1 METSMLPPD
10 YQQAIGWLQA
20 PPEATRVN
28 GIEEPP
34 VFEELDLG
42 NRPTVDEVF
51 GLLIKTLSV
60 FDRVSVVI
68 DGLDECRPDDRPSC
82 LELINR
88 LRLEHPDKLYILI
101 TSRRNLDIE
110 EALKTSTPSSMIS
123 FQNHMTDHNISSIAY
138 EKLLDSIPVEQHP
151 LAKSALSW
159 LTFALEPLS
168 VEALAEA
175 VALREHDLEHDLK
188 IRAHDPQ
195 SLLAILA
202 PFVSPGPDPSIRL
215 DRDLLNALSSG
226 IITKDALGTFY
237 TNQDE
242 VRLYMA
248 ECCIQYV
255 LLYARSE
262 AREGNT
268 NDLSTFPLLQYA
280 SKHWIPH
287 LRQLWEVYT
296 KEEQSNIEQLT
307 LRLLSDDESLDCC
320 LSVYD
325 PQDPGREPFT
335 ALSNRDAAI
344 FYAVRTGMESVVT
357 ALLESD
363 AANNEC
369 DDLGRQPLHI
379 AVENDDAHIVK
390 VLVQHHAS
398 TTAENECGETPLSIA
413 ALSNSSSETLDILL
427 QHTELQVLSNLNVKG
442 APFIRVVTQKS
453 TGQVLGKLISHLGLS
468 VEELNQRDEDG
479 RTLLHFAAEWGN
491 TSTISTLLEAGAD
504 ANVGDKED
512 DRPLHLAVRFD
523 QEEARERLIAG
534 NADPT
539 LFNLKKETPL
549 AESWTRKSLD
559 WNSYQVDMGLEASSN
574 MSRPS
579 QAACH
584 ILSKQGDCQGP
595 QIIFSKTY
603 DWSHLDGNE
612 NRKAER
618 KTLLL
623 SLMRE
628 KKSLQRLDHPF
639 IVSYLGF
646 IQLEQKKSKYNL
658 YLEYC
663 DGGDLETRHINR
675 TQQNEGPASDDEE
688 DEALLAEAG
697 IQDSSDTT
705 SPDEN
710 PPTSMKA
717 VERQALDEDAVWTL
731 MYQLFAALA
740 YLHYGI
746 SISKEG
752 ACRVEHHW
760 DTMLHRDIKPHNI
773 VLKSGPNG
781 QRIAKLCDLGHVRNW
796 KAAGPMTVPTYRGTR
811 EYWPPEIQ
819 GASLSLE
826 ERHRQWSTKGD
837 VWCLAKS
844 LIEVEKDF
852 SPGPGMLEVFEGC
865 SVELPERRWSSLS
878 ALEHIH
884 QYRNF
889 LREPFTSFEKLL
901 GGKPP
906 GYEYQAFLQ
915 IMPILDTFAPYTQV
929 TKTQRRKL
937 LDRLTLLLKDGPGAM
952 HTFQTNSRSLHL
964 AVLLNEEDLLKRLL
978 SSDGQQNPDEP
989 WPKSKWTALHLA
1001 VQQNK
1006 LEFVELLLEA
1016 GANVNLEDMHQMKPL
1031 FYAITE
1037 GYSDIEWRLL
1047 SPTKERLSR
1056 SSISLSTS
1064 KEDVQRRKHRSRAV
1078 QAHRQS
1084 WRRYPTILFPWRMK
1098 RKVAAAPS
1106 VT

>member
-1 METSMLPPD
+1 M
-10 YQQAIGWLQA
+10 
-20 PPEATRVN
+20 N

-479 RTLLHFAAEWGN
+479 RTLLHFAAAWGN

-559 WNSYQVDMGLEASSN
+559 WNSPTESFLHCLKHLQLNDTSHSTAIKCQNANSRVLRFELE
-574 MSRPS
+574 
-579 QAACH
+579 
-584 ILSKQGDCQGP
+584 
-595 QIIFSKTY
+595 
-603 DWSHLDGNE
+603 
-612 NRKAER
+612 
-618 KTLLL
+618 
-623 SLMRE
+623 
-628 KKSLQRLDHPF
+628 
-639 IVSYLGF
+639 
-646 IQLEQKKSKYNL
+646 
-658 YLEYC
+658 
-663 DGGDLETRHINR
+663 
-675 TQQNEGPASDDEE
+675 
-688 DEALLAEAG
+688 
-697 IQDSSDTT
+697 
-705 SPDEN
+705 
-710 PPTSMKA
+710 
-717 VERQALDEDAVWTL
+717 
-731 MYQLFAALA
+731 
-740 YLHYGI
+740 
-746 SISKEG
+746 
-752 ACRVEHHW
+752 CR
-760 DTMLHRDIKPHNI
+760 RDF
-773 VLKSGPNG
+773 
-781 QRIAKLCDLGHVRNW
+781 
-796 KAAGPMTVPTYRGTR
+796 
-811 EYWPPEIQ
+811 
-819 GASLSLE
+819 
-826 ERHRQWSTKGD
+826 
-837 VWCLAKS
+837 
-844 LIEVEKDF
+844 KDF
-852 SPGPGMLEVFEGC
+852 G
-865 SVELPERRWSSLS
+865 
-878 ALEHIH
+878 
-884 QYRNF
+884 
-889 LREPFTSFEKLL
+889 
-901 GGKPP
+901 
-906 GYEYQAFLQ
+906 
-915 IMPILDTFAPYTQV
+915 
-929 TKTQRRKL
+929 
-937 LDRLTLLLKDGPGAM
+937 
-952 HTFQTNSRSLHL
+952 
-964 AVLLNEEDLLKRLL
+964 
-978 SSDGQQNPDEP
+978 
-989 WPKSKWTALHLA
+989 
-1001 VQQNK
+1001 
-1006 LEFVELLLEA
+1006 
-1016 GANVNLEDMHQMKPL
+1016 
-1031 FYAITE
+1031 
-1037 GYSDIEWRLL
+1037 
-1047 SPTKERLSR
+1047 
-1056 SSISLSTS
+1056 
-1064 KEDVQRRKHRSRAV
+1064 
-1078 QAHRQS
+1078 
-1084 WRRYPTILFPWRMK
+1084 FP
-1098 RKVAAAPS
+1098 V
-1106 VT
+1106 